1 VNDDTFTSLMTD
13 LWGTD
18 ESALWDAIAADVDA
32 GLTDPTTL
40 NADVSAAPG
49 ELSAAEQGR
58 VTRWLPEG
66 CDLVA
71 ACAADPQTDREDRT
85 ADDHDE
91 ATRDWNGTVEDTLA
105 GRAYRDAHPFP
116 IDLTDADGEDF

>member
-1 VNDDTFTSLMTD
+1 MNDFAFTALMTD
-13 LWGTD
+13 LWGAD
-18 ESALWDAIAADVDA
+18 ESDLWDAIAADVDA

-49 ELSAAEQGR
+49 ELAAAEQGR

-71 ACAADPQTDREDRT
+71 VCAADPQTDREDRT
-85 ADDHDE
+85 AEEHDE
-91 ATRDWNGTVEDTLA
+91 ATRDWNSTVEDTLPS
-105 GRAYRDAHPFP
+105 RDAYRADHPFP
-116 IDLTDADGEDF
+116 IDDEEVQW

>member
-1 VNDDTFTSLMTD
+1 MNDAMFTQFMAD

-40 NADVSAAPG
+40 NSAGSAAPG

-71 ACAADPQTDREDRT
+71 ACAADPQTEREDDT
-85 ADDHDE
+85 ADRHDE
-91 ATRDWNGTVEDTLA
+91 WVEEWNRTVADLPGRD
-105 GRAYRDAHPFP
+105 AYRADHPFP
-116 IDLTDADGEDF
+116 IDDEEVQW